1 MATGQHL
8 QSAPSQMQAQHEGQK
23 LAIELA
29 KRRSR
34 KPTDKNIPEGV
45 ESCIIGDGAQRY
57 KDLRDVERKLDAA
70 MMRKRMYIQDSR
82 NSSMKKHRTLR
93 IWVSNTVD
101 DQEWQGDGLVVDAFD
116 FNTNSN
122 ASYKVK
128 IEGRLLSDDEDD
140 NEEDDEDDSDDEE
153 DNAKKG
159 ITDKKAL
166 RPSQNYALSHFFK
179 SMTVDFDKNRSRDGA
194 EPNVE
199 WKKPSLPPNP
209 RSLPPS
215 ADFDVLEFKRGGD
228 ENQNITINLTRD
240 ETPERFTLSPP
251 LAEILDM
258 KEATRAEAVTGIWE
272 YVKVMGLQEDDEKR
286 SFRCDDVLRQVSARL
301 ALIPCF
307 HSTNQRQIFQRDTGY
322 IPSITDAIIPHLSA
336 LPPVSLPYTIR
347 VDQDFHK
354 QPEPTIYDVRV
365 TIDGALRARL
375 HAFNM
380 NPSYAGTLRDIST
393 LNDELSVIIQA
404 LSHSKSKH
412 SFLTTLSKDPANYLL
427 KWISSQKRD
436 LEVICGEAS
445 RGGGEDV
452 SGEEWRK
459 GGAGSVWGTENVR
472 ESVNLMLSSRA
483 R

>member
-1 MATGQHL
+1 
-8 QSAPSQMQAQHEGQK
+8 MQAQHEGQK

-57 KDLRDVERKLDAA
+57 KELRDVERKLDAA

-140 NEEDDEDDSDDEE
+140 NEEEEDEDSDDEE

-159 ITDKKAL
+159 TMDRKAL

-194 EPNVE
+194 EQNVE
-199 WKKPSLPPNP
+199 WKKPALPPNP

-228 ENQNITINLTRD
+228 ENQNITINFVRD

-286 SFRCDDVLRQVSARL
+286 SFRCDDVLRQVSTRPPSIPHFRRTNQHPDLPTRHRLHPQHHRRHHPPPLRPPPRQPPLHHPRRPRLPQAARADRLRRPRHHRRRAARPPPRLQHEPQLRGHAARHRHAQRRALGYHPGPL
-301 ALIPCF
+301 AL
-307 HSTNQRQIFQRDTGY
+307 
-322 IPSITDAIIPHLSA
+322 
-336 LPPVSLPYTIR
+336 
-347 VDQDFHK
+347 
-354 QPEPTIYDVRV
+354 
-365 TIDGALRARL
+365 
-375 HAFNM
+375 
-380 NPSYAGTLRDIST
+380 
-393 LNDELSVIIQA
+393 
-404 LSHSKSKH
+404 
-412 SFLTTLSKDPANYLL
+412 
-427 KWISSQKRD
+427 
-436 LEVICGEAS
+436 EV
-445 RGGGEDV
+445 
-452 SGEEWRK
+452 
-459 GGAGSVWGTENVR
+459 
-472 ESVNLMLSSRA
+472 
-483 R
+483 